1 MHLRRLLAAITA
13 IVFVSLGLLWV
24 TDHRIKPTISAPIP
38 AITGHPPQVPASA
51 GSPPAANVTGPAPLQ
66 LILAPQPGAGNT
78 VLDQEIV
85 HEQSVV
91 RRSAQPA
98 EVRLAAVEKLGWLF
112 VAQAGAQD
120 DDGCYKLAEQC
131 ALVISAERPDS
142 PDAMLLRGHVLHQF
156 HRFKEAETL
165 ARRLVEI
172 RNLPYDYGLLGDT
185 LMEQGRLAD
194 AIPAYQTM
202 LNLKPGF
209 ESFVRAAHMR
219 WLKGNLP
226 GAQALM
232 VQVLGM
238 IHPREKATAA
248 WAEARMATY
257 DLQAGNLPAARQHAE
272 MALQAKPTN
281 APAHLVLARVL
292 SSEGQEDEALAHFRA
307 AAQTRPLPE
316 FLWALADELEAR
328 QLTAEA
334 ASVEQTLRQIGRRSD
349 PRGLALYLATTR
361 QDPAEAL
368 RLAQAEMENR
378 QDVFTWDA
386 LAWSQFAAGQTAPA
400 RESMQHALAEGTQD
414 GRIFLHAAVIAA
426 ATGDDGGKVDFARK
440 ADALKQMLLPSERR
454 LLDGLDTSAHLRAAR

>member
-1 MHLRRLLAAITA
+1 MKPNYLLATVGVVTCLGVGALWHAAHRVKQATAVWPSIAIDHAVLVPTSVVASPTA
-13 IVFVSLGLLWV
+13 
-24 TDHRIKPTISAPIP
+24 T
-38 AITGHPPQVPASA
+38 ITGP
-51 GSPPAANVTGPAPLQ
+51 TPLQ
-66 LILAPQPGAGNT
+66 LILAPQPGAGKT
-78 VLDQEIV
+78 ELDQEIV
-85 HEQSVV
+85 HQQSMV
-91 RRSAQPA
+91 RRPNQPA

-131 ALVISAERPDS
+131 ALVIAAEQPDS

-156 HRFKEAETL
+156 HRFKEAEAL
-165 ARRLVEI
+165 ARRLVAV
-172 RNLPYDYGLLGDT
+172 RNLPYDYGLLGDS

-248 WAEARMATY
+248 WAEARVASY
-257 DLQAGNLPAARQHAE
+257 DLQAGNLPAAQQHAE
-272 MALQAKPTN
+272 IALQAKPTN

-292 SSEGQEDEALAHFRA
+292 SAEGREDEALAHFRA
-307 AAQTRPLPE
+307 AARTRPLPE
-316 FLWALADELEAR
+316 YLWALADELEAR

-386 LAWSQFAAGQTAPA
+386 LAWSQFAAGQTATA

-440 ADALKQMLLPSERR
+440 ADALKQMLLPSERQ
-454 LLDGLDTSAHLRAAR
+454 LLDGLDASAHLHAAR